1 MVDVL
6 TLGVGIALCVLA
18 LAVRFYPWHDTRRR
32 QRARLA
38 AWVAWGALF
47 GLLALSFYLSH
58 AHGHVVP
65 IWRIALLSPVGVMI
79 TERCE
84 K

>member
-6 TLGVGIALCVLA
+6 TLVVGIALFVLA
-18 LAVRFYPWHDTRRR
+18 LAVRFYPWHDTRKR

-58 AHGHVVP
+58 AHGHAIP
-65 IWRIALLSPVGVMI
+65 IWRIAPLFAVAPMI
-79 TERCE
+79 MARRE